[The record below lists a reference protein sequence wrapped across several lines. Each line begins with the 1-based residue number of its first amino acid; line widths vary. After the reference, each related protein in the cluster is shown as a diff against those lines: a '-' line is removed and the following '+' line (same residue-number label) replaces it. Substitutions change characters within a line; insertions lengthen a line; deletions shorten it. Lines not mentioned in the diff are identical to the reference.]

1 MQQVTLKEIEYQ
13 IKQNFIVC
21 SILLNDGSRI
31 KQKYIGY
38 NLCEAKRKFL
48 ELLKSM

>member
-1 MQQVTLKEIEYQ
+1 MKTDTQ
-13 IKQNFIVC
+13 ILRAASAKVKNYV
-21 SILLNDGSRI
+21 

-48 ELLKSM
+48 ELINSL